1 MPEINYQPI
10 TTVPRGRA
18 VAAPREVVG
27 GSSILG
33 GLGSDAFLKLFIAQL
48 KYQNPMEPMDGT
60 QMMQQTSQFTMVE
73 TLQALSEAQKTT
85 MGYTQMSTATGLIG
99 RSVTALDNGERIT
112 GVVDRVQV
120 STDGPVLVMG
130 NRQVPITAVV
140 SVGVPPAS
148 TGSTSAPVPTATTT
162 TGITGT
168 TGTGTT
174 GTTPTTGTTGTT
186 GAAPSSSTP

>member
-1 MPEINYQPI
+1 MPEVTYQPI
-10 TTVPRGRA
+10 TTVPRGPA
-18 VAAPREVVG
+18 VAAPRQVVG

-60 QMMQQTSQFTMVE
+60 QMMAQTSQFTMVE

-99 RSVTALDNGERIT
+99 RSVTALDNGETVT
-112 GVVDRVQV
+112 GVIDRVQV

-130 NRQVPITAVV
+130 ARKVPITAVI

-148 TGSTSAPVPTATTT
+148 TGATPGPATS
-162 TGITGT
+162 
-168 TGTGTT
+168 
-174 GTTPTTGTTGTT
+174 TTPTTGATPGPATSTTPTT
-186 GAAPSSSTP
+186 P

>member
-1 MPEINYQPI
+1 MPASDITFQPI
-10 TTVPRGRA
+10 TTQPRGP
-18 VAAPREVVG
+18 VATETRRVTG

-33 GLGSDAFLKLFIAQL
+33 GMGSDAFLKLFIAQL

-99 RSVTALDNGERIT
+99 RSVTALDNGETVT

-120 STDGPVLVMG
+120 STDGPILVMG
-130 NRQVPITAVV
+130 TRQVPITAVI
-140 SVGVPPAS
+140 SVGVPPAT
-148 TGSTSAPVPTATTT
+148 TGGPGPTAT
-162 TGITGT
+162 
-168 TGTGTT
+168 
-174 GTTPTTGTTGTT
+174 P
-186 GAAPSSSTP
+186 